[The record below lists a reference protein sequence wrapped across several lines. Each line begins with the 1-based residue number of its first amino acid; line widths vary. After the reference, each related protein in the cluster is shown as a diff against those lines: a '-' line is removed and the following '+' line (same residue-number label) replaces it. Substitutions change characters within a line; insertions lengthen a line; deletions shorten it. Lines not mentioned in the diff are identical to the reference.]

1 MSCLDL
7 SLAIEARVD
16 EGADARVVANLD
28 VLDVFPNLR
37 RILHNV
43 TTYREGKK
51 VGLRLRDPARQGS
64 RNLGFN

>member
-1 MSCLDL
+1 MVL

-37 RILHNV
+37 K
-43 TTYREGKK
+43 G
-51 VGLRLRDPARQGS
+51 D
-64 RNLGFN
+64 GFYAM